1 MEMSTKKMIHKEV
14 YCGSE
19 LEKIQKNNIESI
31 NSGYRNLDLELPHG
45 SWPKSCLIEI
55 LSREESVS
63 EIILLLP
70 TLKKIVASNKYI
82 VMLSPPHIPYIP
94 TFQSFGIKEK
104 FMLVVNT
111 NRVMEKLW
119 VIEHSIRCNLFGG
132 LLVWIKEPCTFEKL
146 RKVQTLAKRSNGLNF
161 IFRPLEAKKKP
172 SPSPLRMTICSDKY
186 PLLKMNIIKRR
197 GPTKLTPITIDTSTI
212 FSKKNTSKLKPNYD
226 LDCIPPRNR
235 GRNNILKKNT

>member
-70 TLKKIVASNKYI
+70 TLKKIVVCRNS
-82 VMLSPPHIPYIP
+82 L
-94 TFQSFGIKEK
+94 
-104 FMLVVNT
+104 
-111 NRVMEKLW
+111 
-119 VIEHSIRCNLFGG
+119 
-132 LLVWIKEPCTFEKL
+132 CTFTMCVCNEHENMHLEK
-146 RKVQTLAKRSNGLNF
+146 
-161 IFRPLEAKKKP
+161 
-172 SPSPLRMTICSDKY
+172 KY
-186 PLLKMNIIKRR
+186 VVP
-197 GPTKLTPITIDTSTI
+197 
-212 FSKKNTSKLKPNYD
+212 
-226 LDCIPPRNR
+226 
-235 GRNNILKKNT
+235 

>member
-1 MEMSTKKMIHKEV
+1 MEMNTKKIIHKEV

-104 FMLVVNT
+104 FILVVNT
-111 NRVMEKLW
+111 NRIMEKLW

-161 IFRPLEAKKKP
+161 IFRPLEAKKKTFP
-172 SPSPLRMTICSDKY
+172 ISFENDNLFRQIPFVKNEHYQKTRPYKINSYKY
-186 PLLKMNIIKRR
+186 RYIYNI
-197 GPTKLTPITIDTSTI
+197 
-212 FSKKNTSKLKPNYD
+212 FEKKH
-226 LDCIPPRNR
+226 I
-235 GRNNILKKNT
+235 